1 MKVRELNTS
10 PSPQLSGFKRKMV
23 SVSQEEL
30 VKAECLLPGSLLPL
44 SIRPAMENLNLARW
58 ANLHREYISEKVSL
72 HGAILFRGFNTQ
84 GLNDFA
90 EFVEAVSGELME
102 YRERSSPRSQ
112 VSDRVYTS
120 TDHPPDQS
128 IFLHNEHSYAQT
140 FPLKLF
146 FGCVQSAPHG
156 GNTPLADTRKVF
168 RRIET
173 RIREQFIEKRW
184 MYVRNF
190 GDGFGLPWQKVF
202 QTTSRD
208 VVEAYCRQTG
218 VECEWKDGD
227 RLRTRQVR
235 PVVATHPRTGE
246 TVWFNHATF
255 FHIST
260 LEAQVRRSLLAEFAE
275 EDLPNNTYY
284 GDGSTIEDSVME
296 ELRDAYRQE
305 TVTFAWQDGD
315 MILLDNML
323 TSHGRAPFAGPR
335 KILFAMAE
343 PFTRTDL

>member
-1 MKVRELNTS
+1 MKIRETS
-10 PSPQLSGFKRKMV
+10 APAPLPHFRRKAT
-23 SVSQEEL
+23 SVSQGEL
-30 VKAECLLPGSLLPL
+30 VKAECLLPESRLPL
-44 SIRPAMENLNLARW
+44 VIQPAVEDLSLARW
-58 ANLHREYISEKVSL
+58 AGRNRDYVAARLSD
-72 HGAILFRGFNTQ
+72 HGALLFRGFGARGVSDLEQ
-84 GLNDFA
+84 
-90 EFVEAVSGELME
+90 FVEAVSGQPME

-146 FGCVQSAPHG
+146 FSCVQSAPQG

-168 RRIET
+168 ERIAP
-173 RIREQFIEKRW
+173 RVRERFIEKKW

-202 QTTSRD
+202 QTAD
-208 VVEAYCRQTG
+208 KAAVETYCRRTG

-235 PVVATHPRTGE
+235 PVVARHPQTGA

-255 FHIST
+255 FHVTT
-260 LEAQVRRSLLAEFAE
+260 LEPQVRRALLDEFAE
-275 EDLPNNTYY
+275 QDLPNHTYY
-284 GDGSTIEDSVME
+284 GDGSPIEDDVMD
-296 ELRDAYRQE
+296 ELRAAYTRE
-305 TVTFAWQDGD
+305 TMTFQWQDGD
-315 MILLDNML
+315 VILLDNML
-323 TSHGRAPFAGPR
+323 TSHGREPFAGQR

-343 PFTRTDL
+343 PYTRTDL